1 MTERDWEGLEVD
13 LLIRAVFERYGY
25 DFREYSPASLR
36 RRIKAV
42 LIKQNVRKVS
52 ELTEKVIHDPD
63 AFSALLVHLT
73 VTVTELFRDP
83 LFFRSL
89 RENIVPYLQTFSE
102 LKVWHPGCATGEEV
116 YSMAILLTEAGLY
129 ERSLI
134 YATDINVNAL
144 TKAREGI
151 IAEKALSE
159 AQGRYKESGGLFNLS
174 KYFTTE
180 YRAAIADRS
189 LKRHLVFSDHNLV
202 TDGKFGEMNLIL
214 CRNVLIY
221 FSPPLQR
228 RVLQLLWDSLAIGG
242 FLCLG
247 MKERLDS
254 QRDLPGC
261 YLYSKADRIYQKK
274 V

>member
-1 MTERDWEGLEVD
+1 MTERDLEGLEVD
-13 LLIRAVFERYGY
+13 LLIQAVFERYGY
-25 DFREYSPASLR
+25 DFREYSPASLH
-36 RRIKAV
+36 RRIRAV
-42 LIKQNVRKVS
+42 LIKQNLKTIS

-63 AFSALLVHLT
+63 AFSSLLVHLT

-83 LFFRSL
+83 QFYRSL
-89 RENIVPYLQTFSE
+89 KENIIPYLQTYSE

-116 YSMAILLTEAGLY
+116 YSIAILLAETGLY
-129 ERSLI
+129 DRSLI
-134 YATDINVNAL
+134 YATDINLNAL
-144 TKAREGI
+144 NKAREGI
-151 IAEKALSE
+151 VSEDALPAAE
-159 AQGRYKESGGLFNLS
+159 GRYKEAGGPFSLA

-180 YRAAIADRS
+180 YRAAIVDRN
-189 LKRHLVFSDHNLV
+189 LKRNLVFSDHNLV

-221 FSPPLQR
+221 FSLPLQK

-254 QRDLPGC
+254 HKELAGC
-261 YLYSKADRIYQKK
+261 HPYSKAERIYQKK
-274 V
+274 A